1 MSTRGAAAHAWILYL
16 THLYTSVSVARLMNR
31 SSRIR
36 SSSPRAMNVV
46 GLMSGT
52 SADGIDAALVRIAGD
67 GDAVTAKPLAFYVW
81 PYPRGLQQRVLSA
94 AAHGSV
100 ADICHLNAVLGECFG
115 HAALAVIA
123 RAGLSPA
130 QVHLIGS
137 HGQTVH
143 HLPVPIQEHGV
154 GRIRS
159 TLQIAEPSVIA
170 ERTGITTVANFRQRD
185 MAAGGE
191 GAPLAPFAHHRLLR
205 DRHRSRLI
213 VNLGGIGNVT
223 YLPAG
228 KRLKSVTAFDTGPA
242 NIVLDGLIHRLSKGR
257 LSMDRNGRLASK
269 GTVDLTL
276 LNLMLAHPFLKKRP
290 PKSTGRE
297 EFGDR
302 FITRIMAAAPAKHK
316 SEDLLATASLFTAI
330 TVGLSRQWLAGPIDE
345 VIVGGGGALNR
356 SVMGDLA
363 AVFEPTPVKRF
374 EDVGWESK
382 SFEAIAFALLAYHT
396 IKGECTNVPSVTG
409 ASHPVVQ
416 GQIVPGRWTWKQS

>member
-1 MSTRGAAAHAWILYL
+1 
-16 THLYTSVSVARLMNR
+16 
-31 SSRIR
+31 
-36 SSSPRAMNVV
+36 MNVV

-67 GDAVTAKPLAFYVW
+67 GDAVTANPLAFYAW

-143 HLPVPIQEHGV
+143 HLPVPIQERGV

-302 FITRIMAAAPAKHK
+302 FITRILAAAPAKHK
-316 SEDLLATASLFTAI
+316 SEDLLATASLFTVMA
-330 TVGLSRQWLAGPIDE
+330 VNREAVASRSSDLCLAGAAARIR
-345 VIVGGGGALNR
+345 VMNR
-356 SVMGDLA
+356 S
-363 AVFEPTPVKRF
+363 PNSSRPVDFGGRF
-374 EDVGWESK
+374 FRKGWASMRF
-382 SFEAIAFALLAYHT
+382 SNVRSTVPLLARRPLRSM
-396 IKGECTNVPSVTG
+396 ESRPFD
-409 ASHPVVQ
+409 
-416 GQIVPGRWTWKQS
+416 RR